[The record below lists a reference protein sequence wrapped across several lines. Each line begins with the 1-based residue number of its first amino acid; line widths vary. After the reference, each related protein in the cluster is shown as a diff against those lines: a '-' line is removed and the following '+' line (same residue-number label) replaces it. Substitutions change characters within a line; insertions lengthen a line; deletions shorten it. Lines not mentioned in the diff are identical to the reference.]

1 MELTR
6 NECIDIY
13 NALMEMEIAAYENGN
28 IASKNYFDG
37 DTTFRII
44 HNRKV
49 LKPIVD
55 DVTEYHNTNVKEY
68 SDATN
73 PNMVSQE
80 HITEFNNAISEYRKE
95 KVNVELKTISY
106 NKLNISDGEAQNKQ
120 NRITVTAMQ
129 GLMPILIDIPE
140 SK

>member
-6 NECIDIY
+6 NECIDLH
-13 NALMEMEIAAYENGN
+13 NALMEMEIAAYENGT

-44 HNRKV
+44 FNRKV

-55 DVTEYHNTNVKEY
+55 DVTEIHNTKVKEY

-95 KVNVELKTISY
+95 TVNVELKTIKY